1 MKTRENNARAL
12 SWLPA
17 LIGMAALYY
26 TSSLPGGEIQLPP
39 FPYSD
44 KAVHF
49 AAYAVLGALIA
60 CRKGLRARFAGMP
73 AALPISDKGRTELD
87 SPRNQGGSRDLVGIA
102 VGMAYGV
109 GDEIHQIFVPLR
121 MFAFSDMAA
130 DCLGVAVGVWA
141 YRKFTEPP
149 S

>member
-1 MKTRENNARAL
+1 MKTRANNSRTL

-17 LIGMAALYY
+17 LIGMAVLFYS
-26 TSSLPGGEIQLPP
+26 SSLPGEEIHLPP
-39 FPYSD
+39 FPFSD

-49 AAYAVLGALIA
+49 AAYGVLGALIA
-60 CRKGLRARFAGMP
+60 WRKGLRTRFAGAP
-73 AALPISDKGRTELD
+73 AALRIGPAETET
-87 SPRNQGGSRDLVGIA
+87 RGNRDGNRDWIGAA

-130 DCLGVAVGVWA
+130 DCLGVAAGMWA
-141 YRKFTEPP
+141 YRSITGRP